1 MNLENIIYIFRG
13 QRVILDRDIAK
24 LYGVSTKR
32 LNEQVRRNSYRFPED
47 FAFRL
52 NRIELENWRSQIA
65 TSNPELKMG
74 LRRPPLAF
82 TEYGTVMLANVLRS
96 KHATSPFFNRDLLKK
111 LEISFVHLAH
121 SSKFQCFFSSTSA
134 KNRKL
139 FLLWLRIANLATYL
153 VSPAGIEPASKV

>member
-32 LNEQVRRNSYRFPED
+32 LKEQVRRNLDRFPED

-52 NRIELENWRSQIA
+52 NKFELENWRSQIA

-74 LRRPPLAF
+74 LRYPPIAF
-82 TEYGTVMLANVLRS
+82 TEHGTVMLANVLRS
-96 KHATSPFFNRDLLKK
+96 KHAVKMSIEVVRTFIELRRQKILSKK
-111 LEISFVHLAH
+111 VDEICDFIIKKSHKDDKEF
-121 SSKFQCFFSSTSA
+121 
-134 KNRKL
+134 RKL
-139 FLLWLRIANLATYL
+139 WRA
-153 VSPAGIEPASKV
+153 IECLEGGNESSIGFKLK